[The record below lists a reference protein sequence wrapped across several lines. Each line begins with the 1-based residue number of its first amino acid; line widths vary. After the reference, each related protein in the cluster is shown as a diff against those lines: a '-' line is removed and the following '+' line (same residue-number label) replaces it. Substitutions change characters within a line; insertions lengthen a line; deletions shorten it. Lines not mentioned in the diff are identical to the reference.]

1 MFQGM
6 DVEKKRLLFSEE
18 YYQVFNIIKELW
30 TRFLV
35 FSIMIFYE
43 DKYRWWSWLFSVIN
57 IIKLGAHFFYNIN
70 VG

>member
-30 TRFLV
+30 TRVSCV
-35 FSIMIFYE
+35 FYHDI
-43 DKYRWWSWLFSVIN
+43 L
-57 IIKLGAHFFYNIN
+57 
-70 VG
+70 